1 MKSIG
6 KMGIHIGIMAP
17 LMLAF
22 LLTGCRQEKSTS
34 DERQAVDSNECS
46 VTETAMA
53 YVDSLKMDSTANASQ
68 NDMVSV
74 IHMDSYDDGYQ
85 DGESMAEEDR
95 LAGKPRMQV
104 GMDDDEEDEDYEDG
118 FDDGYD
124 E

>member
-1 MKSIG
+1 MKRPIYV
-6 KMGIHIGIMAP
+6 IAP
-17 LMLAF
+17 LLLAII
-22 LLTGCRQEKSTS
+22 LTGCRQEKSPS
-34 DERQAVDSNECS
+34 NEQQAVDSNECR
-46 VTETAMA
+46 VTETAMT
-53 YVDSLKMDSTANASQ
+53 YVDSLKKNSTVNASQ
-68 NDMVSV
+68 NDMVPV
-74 IHMDSYDDGYQ
+74 TPMDSYDDGYQ